1 MGERVAGG
9 RVMGRFMESPDLQFW
24 TRMGAMNPIVLVL
37 VLVLET
43 KRTNR
48 GRERRG
54 GRFTESE
61 RMLFQGGSCLGPFID
76 SVNALFGRFRV
87 R

>member
-1 MGERVAGG
+1 
-9 RVMGRFMESPDLQFW
+9 MGRFMESPDLQFW

-37 VLVLET
+37 VLVQET

-48 GRERRG
+48 GRGRERRGGRG

-61 RMLFQGGSCLGPFID
+61 RMLFPGGSCLGPFID